1 VDKFLEILGT
11 AGYPSGFVGIVLMLL
26 FWVRKQE
33 SGIRT
38 DINGSLQRLTTDI
51 EAKNAELREAE
62 TEIDTLRKE
71 RRDAEDRED
80 RQRRRADAADAKA
93 EDLQAK
99 LTAIEEQLRAIKA
112 RLEENNHE

>member
-1 VDKFLEILGT
+1 MDKFLEILGT

-51 EAKNAELREAE
+51 EAKNIELHEKE
-62 TEIDTLRKE
+62 EEIDTLRKE

-80 RQRRRADAADAKA
+80 KQRRRADAAEAQAK
-93 EDLQAK
+93 DLQTK
-99 LTAIEEQLRAIKA
+99 LAVIEDKLNVIKA